1 MTEINKDLKRELKK
15 EMEEI
20 KGIERKAK
28 AFDILMKYFDI
39 SCAINNIREL
49 PYRMKLC
56 VQTHDEYAPAS
67 DLAVALVDLD
77 NENAQKDYRFLII
90 LFNNLSIEQSKIY
103 NPEVDNINILLAED
117 TGMTK
122 EEDNIDTKP
131 TGINNPDG
139 DYNVYGSKLEDV
151 REINRL
157 KDENLELKLIIG
169 EMQHKIFKLH
179 KELDEK
185 D

>member
-1 MTEINKDLKRELKK
+1 MKEID
-15 EMEEI
+15 
-20 KGIERKAK
+20 KAK
-28 AFDILMKYFDI
+28 ALSILLKYFDI
-39 SCAINNIREL
+39 SCKIDNL
-49 PYRMKLC
+49 CKMPYTMNLC
-56 VQTHDEYAPAS
+56 VKTHDEYAPAS

-77 NENAQKDYRFLII
+77 NEDTQEDYRFLIKF
-90 LFNNLSIEQSKIY
+90 LNNLSIEQSK
-103 NPEVDNINILLAED
+103 NDNSEENYSDVLREENK
-117 TGMTK
+117 GMTK
-122 EEDNIDTKP
+122 EEKDNIDAIAE
-131 TGINNPDG
+131 GIRFMPRNKDAKLAKSDN
-139 DYNVYGSKLEDV
+139 YNVYGSKLEDI